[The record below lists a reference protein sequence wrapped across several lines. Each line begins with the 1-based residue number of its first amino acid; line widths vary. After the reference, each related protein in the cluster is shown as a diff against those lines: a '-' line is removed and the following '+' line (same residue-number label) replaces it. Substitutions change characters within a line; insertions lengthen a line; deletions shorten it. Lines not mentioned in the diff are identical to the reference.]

1 MSKEHVNDSLNGGMD
16 DLIDS
21 ETGNDLQDYISVKG
35 NMEDIA
41 YAIKKLIEK
50 SGKESD
56 GIFRELAEYDFSD
69 DDYRL
74 IAEFCVDIDSQASE
88 DESYQYSRVFPK
100 LKRLVNIKPITIV
113 CVVLT
118 LIGLAGGSPVSFAGF
133 CATAGGAIGSIISL
147 GDCISEKIR
156 HDLLCVLTIARKRG
170 RGGVLIP
177 ASLQRDLEECPYWRV
192 YQKAYKARCKH
203 CSYNPK
209 SATQYE
215 CDLTENDI
223 KQKLLEISGVPEYGI
238 VYYPEEDLF
247 RNMPE

>member
-1 MSKEHVNDSLNGGMD
+1 MSKEHVNDSLNDRTD

-21 ETGNDLQDYISVKG
+21 EKGNDLQDYIYVKG
-35 NMEDIA
+35 KMEDIA
-41 YAIKKLIEK
+41 YAIKKLVEK
-50 SGKESD
+50 KGKESE
-56 GIFRELAEYDFSD
+56 GVFREIAEYDLSD

-88 DESYQYSRVFPK
+88 DENYQYSRVFPK
-100 LKRLVNIKPITIV
+100 LKRLVNIKPVTIV

-118 LIGLAGGSPVSFAGF
+118 LIGLAGGPATFTGI
-133 CATAGGAIGSIISL
+133 CATAGGTIGSILSL

-170 RGGVLIP
+170 SGSLVIP
-177 ASLQRDLEECPYWRV
+177 ASLQRDLKECPYWRV

-203 CSYNPK
+203 CSYNPE

-215 CDLTENDI
+215 CDLTENEI
-223 KQKLLEISGVPEYGI
+223 KQKLLEIAGIPEYGI

-247 RNMPE
+247 RNK